1 MAKVVALAFD
11 LSDPDQL
18 GEYFSALLRRKKVS
32 LSEVAKAVQLSKGLV
47 SSALNG
53 KKQSRRLIL
62 ALAEYFGENPDI
74 FFSTEKG
81 SPMRKL

>member
-1 MAKVVALAFD
+1 MAKIVALAFD

-18 GEYFSALLRRKKVS
+18 GEYFCALIRRNKVS
-32 LSEVAKAVQLSKGLV
+32 LDDVAQGVQLSKGLV

-62 ALAEYFGENPDI
+62 ALAGYFGENPDI
-74 FFSTEKG
+74 FFSTEKENA
-81 SPMRKL
+81 MRKP